1 MKVKSLSHAGK
12 RPQRGTGRATL
23 TSFSELQRRY
33 EHATAALPPHF
44 LTVDV
49 WVAEHYPT
57 LWQQIREEDDELFRL
72 RELGVSQSRYQERLD
87 EFLALCEYAER
98 LFCEAQ
104 PEELG
109 LPPLR
114 NGERV
119 AIYFRTA
126 DGSLQNAKDVTE

>member
-44 LTVDV
+44 LTIDA
-49 WVAEHYPT
+49 WVAEHHSA
-57 LWQQIREEDDELFRL
+57 LWQQIRQEDDELFRL
-72 RELGVSQSRYQERLD
+72 RRLGVSQGRYQERLD
-87 EFLALCEYAER
+87 DFHALCDYVER
-98 LFCEAQ
+98 LYCEAQ

-114 NGERV
+114 DGERV
-119 AIYFRTA
+119 AVYFRTA
-126 DGSLQNAKDVTE
+126 DGSLQRAGNINE